1 MIKIVKKDELIRQHS
16 TSPTSHNHVDG
27 AGDVGAGAGP
37 DALSCLN
44 VG

>member
-1 MIKIVKKDELIRQHS
+1 MIKIEKKDELIRQHS

-27 AGDVGAGAGP
+27 AGP